1 MRTYSRLTV
10 TAASMLALSALGG
23 IAGLTAS
30 AQQPPSDTAEA
41 ETEADDAVTD
51 EDFETEVTGEASDES
66 PPQGGGS
73 GGADAPAQT
82 AVPVSAGTT
91 GSVTPAAISP
101 ETAPLGSSGGGGTG
115 GNGRPTQDPVKDG

>member
-1 MRTYSRLTV
+1 MRTYSRLMV

-23 IAGLTAS
+23 IAGLTAT

-41 ETEADDAVTD
+41 EADDAVTD
-51 EDFETEVTGEASDES
+51 EDSETEVTGEASDES
-66 PPQGGGS
+66 LPQDGGS
-73 GGADAPAQT
+73 GGADAPAQP

-91 GSVTPAAISP
+91 GEVTPAAISP